1 MYSDVVEDLPR
12 GFVDIETA
20 SQAIGFSMPS
30 DLQTGALLKTL
41 VGSKPGARV
50 LEIGTGTGLATAW
63 LLAGMDAD
71 STLLS
76 LDSEPT
82 FQAVAAQCLGND
94 NRLELVCTD
103 AGRWIDENNGQAF
116 DLIFADAWP
125 GKYSKLDETLGLLKP
140 GGMYIIDDMLPQPN
154 WPVGHDQNVVEL
166 VRTLEQRDD
175 IQLVKLAWS
184 TGLMIVVKKYRQ

>member
-12 GFVDIETA
+12 GFADIETA
-20 SQAIGFSMPS
+20 SRAIGFSMPS

-41 VGSKPGARV
+41 VGSKPGGRV

-76 LDSEPT
+76 LDSE
-82 FQAVAAQCLGND
+82 QAYQTIAAQCLGDD
-94 NRLELVCTD
+94 NRLTLVCTD
-103 AGRWIDENNGQAF
+103 GGQWIDDNNDAAF

-125 GKYSKLDETLGLLKP
+125 GKYSKLDQTLALLKP

-154 WPVGHDQNVVEL
+154 WPSGHDQKALEL
-166 VRTLEQRDD
+166 VDILEQRHD

-184 TGLMIVVKKYRQ
+184 TGLMIVVKK

>member
-1 MYSDVVEDLPR
+1 MYSDVVKDIPR
-12 GFVDIETA
+12 GFADIETA
-20 SQAIGFSMPS
+20 SQAIGFTMPS

-41 VGSKPGARV
+41 VGAKPGARV

-76 LDSEPT
+76 LDSEQSY
-82 FQAVAAQCLGND
+82 QAVAARCLGHD
-94 NRLELVCTD
+94 QRLELVCTD
-103 AGRWIDENNGQAF
+103 AGQWIEDNKDVAF

-125 GKYSKLDETLGLLKP
+125 GKYSKLDETLGLLKS

-154 WPVGHDQNVVEL
+154 WPAGHDQNVADL
-166 VRTLEQRDD
+166 VQTLEQRQD

-184 TGLMIVVKKYRQ
+184 TGLMIVVKK